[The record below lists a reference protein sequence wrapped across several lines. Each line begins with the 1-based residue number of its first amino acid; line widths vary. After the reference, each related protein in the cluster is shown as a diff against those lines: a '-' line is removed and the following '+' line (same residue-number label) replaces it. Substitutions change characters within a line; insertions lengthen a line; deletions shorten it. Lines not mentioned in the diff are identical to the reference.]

1 MDSDRDPSENLLP
14 DEEEGYGG
22 PIKSFLEHLEDLR
35 WVLIRVAISIGI
47 GMLVCLVASNR
58 IVEILTWP
66 LDRANVLLEKYFQ
79 THVPEDGGLVYLQF
93 GTNVWRYSLKGDE
106 FSDVAGLSDFDAST
120 NQVAFQ
126 LAPLTVGTNKI
137 IGIAPIQVPE
147 TSALSPKGQLI
158 NLGPF
163 EGFKVAFQVA
173 LYGGIALALP
183 FIFLFIGHF
192 VLPALKV
199 TEKRLLYQA
208 VILGGGL
215 FIVGVLFCYF
225 ILLQVVVMAA
235 VQFSNWLSFG
245 ADQWRASDYIGTVC
259 KLLLAMGLGFELP
272 VVVLTLVKLGLLD
285 YEAMRKFRPFWV
297 VINLVVSA
305 LIMPP
310 DGITMFMMA
319 IPMQLLFEISLLVA
333 KVWYR
338 RDQAEAAESQ

>member
-1 MDSDRDPSENLLP
+1 MDSDRDPSENLLSDD
-14 DEEEGYGG
+14 DEDYGG

-47 GMLVCLVASNR
+47 GMLVCLIASNR
-58 IVEILTWP
+58 IVEVLTWP
-66 LDRANVLLEKYFQ
+66 LDRANILLEKYFQ
-79 THVPEDGGLVYLQF
+79 THIPDNGGLVYLQF
-93 GTNVWRYSLKGDE
+93 GTNVWRYTLKADE
-106 FSDVAGLSDFDAST
+106 FADVASLSDESDST
-120 NQVAFQ
+120 NQVAFK
-126 LAPLTVGTNKI
+126 LAPLTIGTNTI
-137 IGIAPIQVPE
+137 VAISPTPIPE
-147 TSALSPKGQLI
+147 TSALTPKGQLI

-192 VLPALKV
+192 VMPALKV
-199 TEKRLLYQA
+199 SEKRLLYQA

-225 ILLQVVVMAA
+225 VLLQVVVMAA

-245 ADQWRASDYIGTVC
+245 AEQWRASDYIGTVC

-285 YEAMRKFRPFWV
+285 YEAMKKFRPFWV

-319 IPMQLLFEISLLVA
+319 IPMQLLFEISLLIA
-333 KVWYR
+333 RFWYR
-338 RDQAEAAESQ
+338 KEQQELAET

>member
-1 MDSDRDPSENLLP
+1 MDSDRDPSENLLSDD
-14 DEEEGYGG
+14 DEDYGG

-47 GMLVCLVASNR
+47 GMLICLIASNR
-58 IVEILTWP
+58 IVEVLTWP
-66 LDRANVLLEKYFQ
+66 LDRANILLERYLT
-79 THVPEDGGLVYLQF
+79 THIPEDGGLAYLQF
-93 GTNVWRYSLKGDE
+93 GTNVWRYTLKGDE
-106 FSDVAGLSDFDAST
+106 FSDVASLSEHKDST
-120 NQVAFQ
+120 NQVAFR
-126 LAPLTVGTNKI
+126 LAPLTIGTNTI
-137 IGIAPIQVPE
+137 IALSPIPIPE
-147 TSALSPKGQLI
+147 TSALTPKGQLI

-199 TEKRLLYQA
+199 SEKRLLYQA
-208 VILGGGL
+208 VIIGGGL

-225 ILLQVVVMAA
+225 VLLQVVVMAA

-245 ADQWRASDYIGTVC
+245 AEQWRASDYIGTVC

-285 YEAMRKFRPFWV
+285 YEAMKKFRPFWV

-305 LIMPP
+305 LVMPL
-310 DGITMFMMA
+310 TA
-319 IPMQLLFEISLLVA
+319 S
-333 KVWYR
+333 R
-338 RDQAEAAESQ
+338 CS